1 MHDFTLWFFTL
12 NKIKNYIAYEKWRIF
27 ICLIN
32 KMRKLRLLMFFQRS
46 FIVWHSERLNSLI
59 ARIESFKWRQL
70 VLLIWQ
76 WNLYCLILPYIDVIW
91 FSVFTHF
98 HFMYGRFSTDN
109 HRIILPLKFCQICR
123 TNLVLRKVQASNMQ
137 NWWQEINEKESN
149 NRSIQV
155 NNFVNIDFNE
165 SYKKTNTN
173 KNCCIN
179 DLWNGNFSLLCF
191 F

>member
-12 NKIKNYIAYEKWRIF
+12 NKIKNYITYEKWRIF

-46 FIVWHSERLNSLI
+46 FIVWHSERLNSFI
-59 ARIESFKWRQL
+59 ARIKSFKYRQL

-76 WNLYCLILPYIDVIW
+76 WNLYCLILPYIDVVW

-109 HRIILPLKFCQICR
+109 YRIILSLKFCQICR

-137 NWWQEINEKESN
+137 NW
-149 NRSIQV
+149 R
-155 NNFVNIDFNE
+155 
-165 SYKKTNTN
+165 
-173 KNCCIN
+173 
-179 DLWNGNFSLLCF
+179 
-191 F
+191 